1 MISTRIA
8 TDLELSRACWVRGG
22 STEPAQT
29 DQDLLLHLKVA
40 QRVQRD
46 DASSGPPKCVE
57 AALPRGVT
65 VGCTEEMLDDL
76 HRHSDAVDDR
86 VAGLESPAIMILLP
100 VVLSVLTIVGHSIL
114 GRPRKGPARPAS
126 NCSGSAEL
134 PPTKRKI

>member
-1 MISTRIA
+1 MR
-8 TDLELSRACWVRGG
+8 
-22 STEPAQT
+22 
-29 DQDLLLHLKVA
+29 
-40 QRVQRD
+40 
-46 DASSGPPKCVE
+46 
-57 AALPRGVT
+57 
-65 VGCTEEMLDDL
+65 DDL
-76 HRHSDAVDDR
+76 HRHSDAVDDL